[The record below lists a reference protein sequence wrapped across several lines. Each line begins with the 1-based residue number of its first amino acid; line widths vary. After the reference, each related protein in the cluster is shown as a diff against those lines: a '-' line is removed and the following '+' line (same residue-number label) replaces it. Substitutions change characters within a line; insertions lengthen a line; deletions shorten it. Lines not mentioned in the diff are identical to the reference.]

1 MERVKYGIW
10 VICMDSSKNAEG
22 KVQSEWVLFRGK
34 TYRKEGMGKI
44 VMMSDREIKRVR
56 EALAD

>member
-1 MERVKYGIW
+1 
-10 VICMDSSKNAEG
+10 MDSSKNAEG